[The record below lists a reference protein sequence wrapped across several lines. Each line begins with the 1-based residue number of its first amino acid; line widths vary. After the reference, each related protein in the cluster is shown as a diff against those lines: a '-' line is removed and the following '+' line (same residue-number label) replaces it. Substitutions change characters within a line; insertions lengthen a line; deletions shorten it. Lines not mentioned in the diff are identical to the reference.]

1 MGINCGFFINGQFL
15 NVWGFFLL
23 RPYILECEIPKFIG
37 DGYCDDENNKEA
49 CNFDQGDCCPGK
61 HVEVKKD
68 YCTVCACLGDS
79 GAGIVNFVIK
89 KWF

>member
-1 MGINCGFFINGQFL
+1 MI
-15 NVWGFFLL
+15 LL
-23 RPYILECEIPKFIG
+23 CWCQCYFYILECEIPKFIG

-79 GAGIVNFVIK
+79 GAGIVNFVTNRPNKEK
-89 KWF
+89 KVSN